1 MPSWNG
7 GRPPQ
12 LLEICK
18 ALLSAEKVDA
28 KDWVAH
34 RELGYLYK
42 DDGKR
47 QQAIEHFKKY
57 LVLRPD
63 APDIETVRDEVYYLQ
78 EETRRSP

>member
-1 MPSWNG
+1 
-7 GRPPQ
+7 
-12 LLEICK
+12 
-18 ALLSAEKVDA
+18 
-28 KDWVAH
+28 VAH